1 MKKNFNELVAAA
13 AEVIDEIF
21 PWDLDERLQEE
32 NNILLVDVSEP
43 YEYDKV
49 HIAGSINVP
58 RGILETACEY
68 NFEET
73 VPALADA
80 RDQDVII
87 ICRSGNRSTL
97 AALTMNALLGYR
109 SVTSLKTGLRG
120 WNDFELELIDKDGKT
135 VDIDLADEYFMPNL
149 RPEQE
154 MPQT

>member
-1 MKKNFNELVAAA
+1 MKKNLNELVSAA
-13 AEVIDEIF
+13 AEVVDEIF
-21 PWDLDERLQEE
+21 PWDLDERLQEK
-32 NNILLVDVSEP
+32 NNILLIDVSEP

-58 RGILETACEY
+58 RGVLESACEY

-80 RDQDVII
+80 RDQDVVI
-87 ICRSGNRSTL
+87 ICRSGNRSVL
-97 AALTMNALLGYR
+97 AALTMNGLLGYR
-109 SVTSLKTGLRG
+109 SVSSLKTGLRG
-120 WNDFELELIDKDGKT
+120 WNDFELKLIDKNEKP

-154 MPQT
+154 APQT